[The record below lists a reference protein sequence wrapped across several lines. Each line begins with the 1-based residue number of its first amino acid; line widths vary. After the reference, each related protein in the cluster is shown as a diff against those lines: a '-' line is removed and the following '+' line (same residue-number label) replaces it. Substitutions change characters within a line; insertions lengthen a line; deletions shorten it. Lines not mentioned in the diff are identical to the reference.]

1 MSDKTFPYSDKVM
14 DHFMNPR
21 NMGEITD
28 ANAIGDVG
36 NPACGDMM
44 RLYLRI
50 EDNRIVDAKFKTF
63 GCGAAIATSSM
74 LTELLKGI
82 SLDEAKTIS
91 NRAVAEALDGLPPVK
106 IHCSV
111 MAEEALAAALKD
123 YEKRRG
129 GNGSD

>member
-1 MSDKTFPYSDKVM
+1 MTEKAFPYSDKVM

-21 NMGEITD
+21 NMGEIDD

-44 RLYLRI
+44 RLYLKI
-50 EDNRIVDAKFKTF
+50 EGNKIIDAKFKTF

-82 SLDEAKTIS
+82 SLEEAREIS
-91 NRAVAEALDGLPPVK
+91 NKAVAEALDGLPPVK

-123 YEKRRG
+123 YEARG
-129 GNGSD
+129 GNGGN

>member
-1 MSDKTFPYSDKVM
+1 MNDKVFPYSEKVM

-28 ANAIGDVG
+28 ANAVGDVG

-44 RLYLRI
+44 RLYLKI
-50 EDNRIVDAKFKTF
+50 ENNKIIDAKFKTF

-82 SLDEAKTIS
+82 SLDEARAIS
-91 NRAVAEALDGLPPVK
+91 NKAVAEALDGLPPVK

-111 MAEEALAAALKD
+111 MAEEALSAALKD
-123 YEKRRG
+123 YEERG
-129 GNGSD
+129 GNGNAD